1 MQYNDNGSLT
11 IRTYTAGGALPVAK
25 ATVRITGANEENRFI
40 EYTVLTDVDG
50 ITEAILLPTPA
61 LIYSTAPDS
70 AEIPYAT
77 YELEL
82 SADGYYTKRIH
93 DVAIFSGINSMQSVN
108 MIPLPTRVSTTTY
121 PRDNLDATVVE
132 NSYLYPEV

>member
-1 MQYNDNGSLT
+1 MQYNDNGRLT

-50 ITEAILLPTPA
+50 ITDAILLPTPA
-61 LIYSTAPDS
+61 LTYSTSPNP

-77 YELEL
+77 YEIEL

-93 DVAIFSGINSMQSVN
+93 DVAIFSGTDSMQSVN
-108 MIPLPTRVSTTTY
+108 MIPLPTRDSTTTF
-121 PRDNLDATVVE
+121 PRGNLDATVVE
-132 NSYLYPEV
+132 NAYLYSDE